1 MSRPKKEVT
10 RSEVVRFKMTK
21 DEKDRLLKE
30 AKKRDLSV
38 SEFVR
43 VCIIN
48 EIDMTTFDYLGGNY
62 V

>member
-21 DEKDRLLKE
+21 DEKDRLLEE

-62 V
+62 D